1 MQTVHNL
8 LQPGLQLAAPLILA
22 AIGGLFSYRAG
33 IFNIALEGFML
44 VGAYF
49 AVKGTAVF
57 GSVWAGL
64 ALGVASAVVMAGA
77 MGAFV
82 LFMKADEVIVGIALN
97 LLAFGLT
104 TYLLNSGASAGAGF
118 LDLNSGLPSFSVPG
132 LSQVPVIKEI
142 FDNRDPL
149 VWVSWISVPLAA
161 FVLRRTL
168 FGLRLRAAGESPLSA
183 RAAGV
188 PVTAMKFWSFLISG
202 LFCGLAGAQLSL
214 GSVHLFSENMTAGRG
229 IISFA
234 AVIFGAGAPL
244 VVGLAGLMFGLAQA
258 LAGVLQINTTFP
270 PQFVL
275 MTPYVFAIVVL
286 ALGGK
291 RRALLL
297 RWGRR
302 RPPVEPAL
310 AGQTA
315 AAPLPVR
322 ES

>member
-77 MGAFV
+77 MGVFV

-132 LSQVPVIKEI
+132 LSHVPVIKEI

-149 VWVSWISVPLAA
+149 VWVSWISVPFAA

>member
-77 MGAFV
+77 MGVFV

-132 LSQVPVIKEI
+132 LSHVPVIKEI

>member
-77 MGAFV
+77 MGVFV

-132 LSQVPVIKEI
+132 LSHVPVIKEI

-302 RPPVEPAL
+302 RPPVQPAL
-310 AGQTA
+310 AGPTA

>member
-8 LQPGLQLAAPLILA
+8 LQPGLQLAAPIILA

-44 VGAYF
+44 TGAYF

-57 GSVWAGL
+57 GSVWVGL
-64 ALGVASAVVMAGA
+64 VLGVVSAVVMAAA
-77 MGAFV
+77 MGVFV

-97 LLAFGLT
+97 LLALGMT

-132 LSQVPVIKEI
+132 LSHIPVIKEI
-142 FDNRDPL
+142 FDGRDPL

-168 FGLRLRAAGESPLSA
+168 VGLRLRAAGESPLSA

-188 PVTAMKFWSFLISG
+188 AVTAMQFWSFLISG
-202 LFCGLAGAQLSL
+202 MFCGLAGAQLSL
-214 GSVHLFSENMTAGRG
+214 GAVHLFSENMTSGRG
-229 IISFA
+229 IIAFA

-244 VVGLAGLMFGLAQA
+244 VVGLAGLMFGIAQA

-291 RRALLL
+291 RSVLLMRL
-297 RWGRR
+297 GRR

-310 AGQTA
+310 AGQPA
-315 AAPLPVR
+315 AAQLPVR

>member
-8 LQPGLQLAAPLILA
+8 LQPGLQLAAPIVLA

-64 ALGVASAVVMAGA
+64 ALGVVSAVVMAGL

-149 VWVSWISVPLAA
+149 VWVSWISVPIAA

-168 FGLRLRAAGESPLSA
+168 FGLRLRAAGEAPLSA

-214 GSVHLFSENMTAGRG
+214 GAVHLFSENMTSGRG
-229 IISFA
+229 IIAFA

-291 RRALLL
+291 RRMLVL

-310 AGQTA
+310 AGQAA
-315 AAPLPVR
+315 AAPVPVR